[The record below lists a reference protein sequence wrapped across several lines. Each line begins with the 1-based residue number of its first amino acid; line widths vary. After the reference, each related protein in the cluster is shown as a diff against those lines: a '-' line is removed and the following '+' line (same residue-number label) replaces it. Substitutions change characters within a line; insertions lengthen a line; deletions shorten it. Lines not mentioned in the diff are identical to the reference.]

1 MVMKSPAEALLGS
14 RVTNDPNADEEMLR
28 AKMVGAMPDVAADPL
43 KAALDFTNKAYDEK
57 ARILREAR
65 SAPTGLERLRGA
77 LLAAAVPSRGG
88 SNWDAL
94 RQGLAAW
101 NESGVAARDAEE
113 KQRLGLMGLEAE
125 RNLSLAE
132 LAAKYK
138 PEKAGTDYNISAQ
151 VINNEPYTVYSAKD
165 GSQAFA
171 LGPGGKRLDLGPQ
184 KTEAAAAPPPSRA
197 GGQAAGRPS
206 GGPLTREQFLAIP
219 PDQRAGLE
227 FIDADGKVKRA
238 TLTGGLV
245 TVTEGENRP
254 ATAEEAKSYGYL
266 RGRFEGGMFKGDE
279 GDKLP
284 SAEAL
289 NAEIIRDENRIAQ
302 LTSTLQTA
310 KDLIPQVNQT
320 TTGLVG
326 SAARFVPGSAAAD
339 LYNTINDTLGGNIA
353 FDRLQQMRDESKT
366 GGALGQVAVAELD
379 ALKGSIASLK
389 VSNSPEQLRSNL
401 QKVVVHYER
410 AINAYNRMLADKR
423 ARMQSVSGGGQ
434 GGASAQPASS
444 GWGKMT
450 VK

>member
-1 MVMKSPAEALLGS
+1 MVMKSPSEALLGS
-14 RVTNDPNADEEMLR
+14 RITNDPNADEEMLR

-43 KAALDFTNKAYDEK
+43 KAALTLTNRAYDEK

-94 RQGLAAW
+94 RQGLSSW

-138 PEKAGTDYNISAQ
+138 PEKGGEPKITGDMTAAG
-151 VINNEPYTVYSAKD
+151 EPYRKIQYPD
-165 GSQAFA
+165 GRVVFETRSGVQEFGGPAPGDA
-171 LGPGGKRLDLGPQ
+171 APSGAAPGGP
-184 KTEAAAAPPPSRA
+184 
-197 GGQAAGRPS
+197 AAGS
-206 GGPLTREQFLAIP
+206 AETFLG
-219 PDQRAGLE
+219 R
-227 FIDADGKVKRA
+227 DGKTYMRNAFGKPVEVM
-238 TLTGGLV
+238 G
-245 TVTEGENRP
+245 GENRP
-254 ATAEEAKSYGYL
+254 ATAEEAKSYGYS
-266 RGRFEGGMFKGDE
+266 RGRFEDGAFKGDE
-279 GDKLP
+279 ADKMP
-284 SAEAL
+284 SAEAFQ
-289 NAEIIRDENRIAQ
+289 AEIIRDENRISQ
-302 LTSTLQTA
+302 LTNTLQTA
-310 KDLIPQVNQT
+310 KDLIPQVNEM

-326 SAARFVPGSAAAD
+326 SAARFIPGSAAANV
-339 LYNTINDTLGGNIA
+339 YNTINDTLGGNIA

-401 QKVVVHYER
+401 QKVVYHYER
-410 AINAYNRMLADKR
+410 SMNAYNRMLADKR
-423 ARMQSVSGGGQ
+423 SRMQGVYGGGQ
-434 GGASAQPASS
+434 GGASAPSDNDPL
-444 GWGKMT
+444 GIRPKR
-450 VK
+450 

>member
-1 MVMKSPAEALLGS
+1 MVMKSPAEALLSSG
-14 RVTNDPNADEEMLR
+14 VTNDPNADEEMLR

-43 KAALDFTNKAYDEK
+43 KAALALTNKAYDEK

-138 PEKAGTDYNISAQ
+138 PEKGG
-151 VINNEPYTVYSAKD
+151 EPKVRLGVSEGGGGYQAIEYPD
-165 GSQAFA
+165 GS
-171 LGPGGKRLDLGPQ
+171 GEIVYPGGNRSVFGPPGSMAR
-184 KTEAAAAPPPSRA
+184 TGGAASAGAAQSSNIQAPPGAAVGSIFT
-197 GGQAAGRPS
+197 GQ
-206 GGPLTREQFLAIP
+206 
-219 PDQRAGLE
+219 
-227 FIDADGKVKRA
+227 DGKQYRINPFGKPEAVV
-238 TLTGGLV
+238 GGA
-245 TVTEGENRP
+245 NRP
-254 ATAEEAKSYGYL
+254 ATAEEARAYGYS
-266 RGRFEGGMFKGDE
+266 RGRFEDGAFKGDE

-289 NAEIIRDENRIAQ
+289 NTEIIRDENRIDQ
-302 LTSTLQTA
+302 LTNTLQTA
-310 KDLIPQVNQT
+310 KDLIPQVNQM

-326 SAARFVPGSAAAD
+326 SAARFVPGSAAANV
-339 LYNTINDTLGGNIA
+339 YNTINDTLGGNIA

-423 ARMQSVSGGGQ
+423 TRMQGVSGGGQ